1 MILESVFGAITGLLG
16 SAVTSYFN
24 WKQQKLKNDHDIQ
37 MKELDIKLVTV
48 EADKKMEISR
58 VETEGKIELSELD
71 AYKMA
76 QEESNKSSFDSSYM
90 KYLMESKYFQ
100 WLGALI
106 AGAFGFVEWLK
117 GMARPAITYYLLG
130 VSTYLTILCYKLLQ
144 TFSVSGAITL
154 PEAYD
159 IFQLCIRSLIYLTI
173 SCVSF
178 WFCDRRVAKF
188 LYRLNDSNKK
198 D

>member
-1 MILESVFGAITGLLG
+1 MIFESLFGALTGLLG

-24 WKQQKLKNDHDIQ
+24 WKQQKLKNEHDVQ
-37 MKELDIKLVTV
+37 MKELDIKLVIV

-58 VETEGKIELSELD
+58 VETEGKVELSELD
-71 AYKMA
+71 VYKVA
-76 QEESNKSSFDSSYM
+76 QEETNKSLFDSSYM
-90 KYLMESKYFQ
+90 KYLIESKYFQ

-106 AGAFGFVEWLK
+106 AGIFGLAEWLRI
-117 GMARPAITYYLLG
+117 MARPTITYYLLA

-144 TFSVSGAITL
+144 IFSANGAITL